1 MAKLCIRFKI
11 AQEDGLSIHFWLSLR
26 PHYESFLFML
36 LKKKIILLA
45 VPMAF
50 LALSGCSKKTTA
62 NISSA
67 DYSEDLTPVRPRFDY
82 VEPTVEK
89 KTESGKPVDN
99 TYKNS
104 DKPLYVNKKLQTVL
118 DTLAQQNKSIRYISG
133 YRIQLYVGNVRQEA
147 DNAKSYIYQLFPDL
161 NPYVS
166 YSQPTY
172 RVKAGDFMYR
182 SDAEQYLEQIRGQY
196 SSAVILAD
204 RVEIKRSLMIK
215 LPSE

>member
-1 MAKLCIRFKI
+1 
-11 AQEDGLSIHFWLSLR
+11 
-26 PHYESFLFML
+26 ML

-45 VPMAF
+45 IPLAF

-67 DYSEDLTPVRPRFDY
+67 DYREDLTSVRPRFDY
-82 VEPTVEK
+82 VEPVAEK
-89 KTESGKPVDN
+89 KAESRPADN
-99 TYKNS
+99 VYKTS
-104 DKPLYVNKKLQTVL
+104 DKPLYVNKRLQTVL
-118 DTLAQQNKSIRYISG
+118 DTLAQQNKAIRYISG

-147 DNAKSYIYQLFPDL
+147 DNAKSYIYSSFPDL

-204 RVEIKRSLMIK
+204 RVEIKRSLMIR

>member
-1 MAKLCIRFKI
+1 
-11 AQEDGLSIHFWLSLR
+11 
-26 PHYESFLFML
+26 ML
-36 LKKKIILLA
+36 LKKKILLL
-45 VPMAF
+45 VIPFAF

-67 DYSEDLTPVRPRFDY
+67 DYREDLTSVRPRFEY
-82 VEPTVEK
+82 AEPAVTK
-89 KTESGKPVDN
+89 KTESKPVDN
-99 TYKNS
+99 AYKNS
-104 DKPLYVNKKLQTVL
+104 DKPLNVNKKLQTVL
-118 DTLAQQNKSIRYISG
+118 DTLAQQNKAIRYISG
-133 YRIQLYVGNVRQEA
+133 FRIQLYVGNVRQEA
-147 DNAKSYIYQLFPDL
+147 DNAKSYIYQSFPDL

-204 RVEIKRSLMIK
+204 RVEIKRSLLIR
-215 LPSE
+215 LPTE

>member
-1 MAKLCIRFKI
+1 MLQIIYIYFLI
-11 AQEDGLSIHFWLSLR
+11 ISLA
-26 PHYESFLFML
+26 
-36 LKKKIILLA
+36 ILT
-45 VPMAF
+45 
-50 LALSGCSKKTTA
+50 LSGCSKKTTLSA
-62 NISSA
+62 SSA
-67 DYSEDLTPVRPRFDY
+67 DYREDLSSVRPRFDY
-82 VEPTVEK
+82 VEPTIEK
-89 KTESGKPVDN
+89 RAESKPVDN
-99 TYKNS
+99 TYKPTG

-118 DTLAQQNKSIRYISG
+118 DTMAQQNKAIRYVSG

-147 DNAKSYIYQLFPDL
+147 DNAKSYIYQSFPDL

-204 RVEIKRSLMIK
+204 RVEIKRSMLVRSA
-215 LPSE
+215 SE

>member
-1 MAKLCIRFKI
+1 MLQIKYIYFLII
-11 AQEDGLSIHFWLSLR
+11 SLA
-26 PHYESFLFML
+26 
-36 LKKKIILLA
+36 I
-45 VPMAF
+45 
-50 LALSGCSKKTTA
+50 LALSGCSKKTTLSA
-62 NISSA
+62 SSA
-67 DYSEDLTPVRPRFDY
+67 DYREDLSSVRPRFDY
-82 VEPTVEK
+82 VEPTIEK
-89 KTESGKPVDN
+89 RAESKPVDN
-99 TYKNS
+99 TYKPTG

-118 DTLAQQNKSIRYISG
+118 DTMAQQNKAIRYVSG

-147 DNAKSYIYQLFPDL
+147 DNAKSYIYQSFPDL

-204 RVEIKRSLMIK
+204 RVEIKRSMLVRSA
-215 LPSE
+215 SE